1 MKRDHNL
8 LFGVFAVQLNKVS
21 PAQLM
26 DAAGAW
32 ATDPSR
38 DIPTRLVES
47 NALESKD
54 RELLERLVSE
64 AVAAHNG
71 DSAAAL
77 ESFGGE
83 DSIRDSFL
91 GTIRLTD
98 SGTVELSSAPEVTI
112 PLKHEKPDEV
122 PGVIENSG
130 RYTHQSEHARG
141 GMGRIL
147 MVHDEYL
154 GRDIA
159 LKELLPHMGSSGG
172 GESAEPG
179 TAAVPSAPSPVRFS
193 GAVIA
198 RFLQEARITGQLEHP
213 SIVPVYELGHR
224 KDGALYYTMKLVRGK
239 SLSKAIREAGSLRER
254 LMLLPHFID
263 LCNAIAYAHS
273 RHVVHRDI
281 KPANVMVG
289 EFGETVVLDWGLA
302 KARRGHDAHADVIEK
317 SIMSMNLGSAASSAK
332 TNYGQL
338 IGTPAYMP
346 PEQALGHTDQIDERS
361 DIYSLGV
368 VLYEILTGR
377 LPFKKKT
384 IKELISSVIYEEPM
398 GILKVEP
405 RVPLELAAICERAMR
420 KSPNERY
427 NTAKE
432 LADDVTR
439 FQSGALVDA
448 YVYSV
453 KDIFSRFLQRYRSAI
468 FVAAG
473 AFVLLLALSGVY
485 IYQITHARNEAIEE
499 RRAANEER
507 DHARKAEAEAQKQR
521 EAVEQERNEAERQRR
536 IAEIQSYYSSIQ
548 LASSKITQKQYPL
561 ARKILWAS
569 SEEHRN
575 WEWGYFLAQCYQS
588 LGTLEGHEDRLLGA
602 AFSPDGTRIV
612 TIAGDNARIWNVANG
627 TLQFTL
633 EGHKEKVWG
642 VSFSK
647 DGKRLLTLSW
657 DLTAKVWSVA
667 KGTVISTLEG
677 EADLTSASFSPDGTK
692 VVTAADNRARVWD
705 ADTGEV
711 LFSLE
716 GHGET
721 VENASFSADGSRIVT
736 SSWDRTAKVWDGSTG
751 ALQLTLTG
759 HEYGVMNAAFSPD
772 GSLIATASKD
782 NTVKV
787 WDAYDGRLVETL
799 IGHSDEVWSVAFSPE
814 GTRLVTVSWDKS
826 ARVWDMIDYSL
837 LATLDGHELSI
848 ESAQFSPNGMMVVTA
863 SRDRTAKVWDAQTGK
878 LLVTLTGHAGEVW
891 SASFSPDSASV
902 VTASEDKT
910 ARIWSVPLMAEKT
923 EVEEN
928 VAGTAEGVTSAS
940 FSPDSQR
947 FATTSRD
954 QTVKVWEVSD
964 GSLKT
969 TLVGHSGEVNSASF
983 SPDGRRI
990 VTGSSDNTAKVWD
1003 AMNGAIIATLKG
1015 HTDDI
1020 DNASFSPDGKLVV
1033 TSSRDKTVCIWDSAT
1048 GALLNTLKGH
1058 IDGVIS
1064 TGFSPDGKQVVTA
1077 SWDGTAKL
1085 WRIEDG
1091 ALLFTFE
1098 GHTDA
1103 VTNATFSPDGARVA
1117 TVSKDETARVWST
1130 QTGALLASLEGHASE
1145 IVSASFSP
1153 DGKRIVTA
1161 SADKT
1166 ANVWNTDDG
1175 SLLVSLEDPAGG
1187 ILSATFDED
1196 GSSIKTAS
1204 GDKSTKS
1211 WDSVPYRLKDL
1222 PGDDKMKWEERFNLW
1237 RLHRYQEWL
1246 LAHSAR

>member
-47 NALESKD
+47 SSLDAKD

-83 DSIRDSFL
+83 DSIRESFM
-91 GTIRLTD
+91 GTIRLTE
-98 SGTVELSSAPEVTI
+98 SGTVELSAAPEVTI
-112 PLKHEKPDEV
+112 PLNLEAPEEV

-130 RYTHQSEHARG
+130 RYTNPSEHARG

-159 LKELLPHMGSSGG
+159 LKELLPHMGSSSSGSEG
-172 GESAEPG
+172 AD
-179 TAAVPSAPSPVRFS
+179 PSAPSPVRFS

-317 SIMSMNLGSAASSAK
+317 SIMSMNLGSGTHSAK

-346 PEQALGHTDQIDERS
+346 PEQALGHTEQIDERS

-377 LPFKKKT
+377 LPFKAKT
-384 IKELISSVIYEEPM
+384 IKELISAVIYEEPAS
-398 GILKVEP
+398 ILQVEP
-405 RVPLELAAICERAMR
+405 SVPLELAAICERAMR

-448 YVYSV
+448 YVYSM
-453 KDIFSRFLQRYRSAI
+453 KDIFSRYLQRYRSAVG
-468 FVAAG
+468 VAVL
-473 AFVLLLALSGVY
+473 AFVLLLALSGIY

-507 DHARKAEAEAQKQR
+507 DHARKAEDEARRQR
-521 EAVEQERNEAERQRR
+521 EAAEIERNEAEKQRR

-575 WEWGYFLAQCYQS
+575 WEWGYFLGQCYQS
-588 LGTLEGHEDRLLGA
+588 LGTLEGHDDRLLGA
-602 AFSPDGTRIV
+602 AFSPDGARIV
-612 TIAGDNARIWNVANG
+612 TISGDVAKIWNVANG
-627 TLQFTL
+627 TLQYTL
-633 EGHKEKVWG
+633 EGHMEKVWS

-657 DLTAKVWSVA
+657 DLTAKVWNVA
-667 KGTVISTLEG
+667 RGTLISTLEG
-677 EADLTSASFSPDGTK
+677 ESDIASASFSPDGTR
-692 VVTAADNRARVWD
+692 VVAAAENLARVWD
-705 ADTGEV
+705 VDTGEV
-711 LFSLE
+711 VFSLE

-721 VENASFSADGSRIVT
+721 VESASYSADGTRIVT
-736 SSWDRTAKVWDGSTG
+736 SSWDRTARVWDAATG
-751 ALQLTLTG
+751 APQLTLSG
-759 HEYGVMNAAFSPD
+759 HAYGVMNAAFSPD
-772 GSLIATASKD
+772 GALIATASKD
-782 NTVKV
+782 NTAKI
-787 WDAYDGRLVETL
+787 WDAFDGHLVDTL

-826 ARVWDMIDYSL
+826 ARVWDTIDFSL

-863 SRDRTAKVWDAQTGK
+863 SRDRSAKVWDAQTGK

-923 EVEEN
+923 DQEEN
-928 VAGTAEGVTSAS
+928 VAGTAEGVTTAT

-947 FATTSRD
+947 FVTTSRD
-954 QTVKVWEVSD
+954 QTVKVWGVSD

-969 TLVGHSGEVNSASF
+969 TLVGHSGDVNSASF

-990 VTGSSDNTAKVWD
+990 VTGSSDNTAKIWD
-1003 AMNGAIIATLKG
+1003 SNDGSIIATLKG

-1020 DNASFSPDGKLVV
+1020 DNASYSPDGKLVV
-1033 TSSRDKTVCIWDSAT
+1033 TSSRDKTVCVWDAQT

-1058 IDGVIS
+1058 SQGVTS
-1064 TGFSPDGKQVVTA
+1064 TGFSPDGTLVVTA
-1077 SWDGTAKL
+1077 SGDGTAKL
-1085 WRIEDG
+1085 WRIEGG
-1091 ALLFTFE
+1091 ALLFTLE
-1098 GHTDA
+1098 GHTNA
-1103 VTNATFSPDGARVA
+1103 VTNATFSPDGTRVA

-1130 QTGALLASLEGHASE
+1130 QTGELLASLEGHASE

-1187 ILSATFDED
+1187 ILSAKFDED
-1196 GSSIKTAS
+1196 GSSIVTAS

-1211 WDSVPYRLKDL
+1211 WDSVPFRAGDL
-1222 PGDDKMKWEERFNLW
+1222 PGDGKMTWEERFNLW

-1246 LAHSAR
+1246 LAHAAR